1 MKLYKFP
8 DVNKETWD
16 GSGLKKR
23 HLKSLADTHL
33 HDEKVKAAKRVIEQ
47 ISKNLDKA
55 ETKAY
60 VLKQELKKAK
70 QQYYQLLEQTDEQ
83 HQESDRS

>member
-23 HLKSLADTHL
+23 HLKSLADEHL
-33 HDEKVKAAKRVIEQ
+33 HEEKIKAAKRLIEQ
-47 ISKNLDKA
+47 LNKNLCKA
-55 ETKAY
+55 ETKVY
-60 VLKQELKKAK
+60 VLKQELTKAK

-83 HQESDRS
+83 H